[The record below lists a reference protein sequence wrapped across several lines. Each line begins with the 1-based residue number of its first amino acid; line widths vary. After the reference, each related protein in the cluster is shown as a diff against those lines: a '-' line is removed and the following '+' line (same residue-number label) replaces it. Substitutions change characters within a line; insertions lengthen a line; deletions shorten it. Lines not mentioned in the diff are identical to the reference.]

1 MDESLWKK
9 ISMYERFLSVSFM
22 IVVSTFGNDRKGKS
36 DLQKTI
42 RKLELDKIIFKNWLN
57 NQ

>member
-1 MDESLWKK
+1 
-9 ISMYERFLSVSFM
+9 MYERFLSVSFM

-36 DLQKTI
+36 NLQKTI
-42 RKLELDKIIFKNWLN
+42 RKLDKIILKIWLN

>member
-22 IVVSTFGNDRKGKS
+22 IVVSTFSNDRKGKS

-42 RKLELDKIIFKNWLN
+42 RKLDKIIFKNWLN